1 MKLPF
6 NKRLEQIC
14 SKKSNL
20 LCIGL
25 DPDPEKMPHRQDKS
39 ILGIECFIKD
49 VIASTI
55 DFCPVYKPNFA
66 FYERFGSKGYI
77 MLEKIVD
84 FINGRAL
91 VIADAKRGD
100 IGNSSKQYAIA
111 ILDKMGCDAIT
122 VSPYMGRD
130 TILPFTN
137 DSSKGVFILGLTS
150 NASALEFQGVSSNG
164 VPIYE
169 KVCDLAVEI
178 NKNNNIGVVIGA
190 THNNEVKKLRTKTQG
205 LSWLIPGIG
214 NQGGDLEHAVKLGNQ
229 NGIGII
235 NVSRDILYAGS
246 GSLNDVINSAHKY
259 TKKIRDL
266 M

>member
-1 MKLPF
+1 MKLAF
-6 NKRLEQIC
+6 NKRLRQIC

-25 DPDPEKMPHRQDKS
+25 DPDPDKMPVRQDKS
-39 ILGIECFIKD
+39 ILGIESFIKD

-55 DFCPVYKPNFA
+55 DICPVYKPNFA
-66 FYERFGSKGYI
+66 FYERFGSKGYA

-111 ILDKMGCDAIT
+111 ILNKMGCDAIT

-130 TILPFTN
+130 SILPFTS

-150 NASALEFQGVSSNG
+150 NTSALEFQGLSANG

-169 KVCDLAVEI
+169 KVCELALEI
-178 NKNNNIGVVIGA
+178 NKNNNIGLVIGA
-190 THNNEVKKLRTKTQG
+190 THNNEIKKIRTKTQG

-214 NQGGDLEHAVKLGNQ
+214 NQGGDLDNAVKVSNH

-235 NVSRDILYAGS
+235 NVSRSILYAGS
-246 GSLNDVINSAHKY
+246 GSLNDIIDSAHKY